1 MRIHN
6 DPPHRRPWSG
16 LSTDDSQADLG
27 ILGIPYD
34 GAASFR
40 KGAAQAPTRIR
51 AQTPHVAPFT
61 ERGVSLAGLG
71 VYDAGDVHL
80 DNVPSPTDAW
90 ESLTQQVSRKLEQ
103 VLPLPFLITL
113 GGDHSITIP
122 VVRELSRRIN
132 GPLGYLHLD
141 AHLDLMNAFEGLDH
155 SHACTARRVL
165 ELPNVAPEHT
175 AFLGIRSW
183 LDDEVAFL
191 DATPLIHVESAA
203 TIANDGIAAV
213 LSRTLPIFKD
223 VDAVYIT
230 VDIDVLDPAYA
241 PGTGTPEAGGLS
253 TRDLLEIMES
263 VFETLPVRA
272 LDLVEVCPRL
282 DPSDITTFAAIK
294 LLYEVF
300 GWIHAR
306 DLN

>member
-1 MRIHN
+1 
-6 DPPHRRPWSG
+6 
-16 LSTDDSQADLG
+16 
-27 ILGIPYD
+27 
-34 GAASFR
+34 
-40 KGAAQAPTRIR
+40 
-51 AQTPHVAPFT
+51 
-61 ERGVSLAGLG
+61 
-71 VYDAGDVHL
+71 
-80 DNVPSPTDAW
+80 
-90 ESLTQQVSRKLEQ
+90 LE
-103 VLPLPFLITL
+103 V
-113 GGDHSITIP
+113 ITIP
-122 VVRELSRRIN
+122 VVRELSKGIN
-132 GPLGYLHLD
+132 GPLGYLHID
-141 AHLDLMNAFEGLDH
+141 AHLDLMNSFEGLAH

-183 LDDEVAFL
+183 LDDEAAFL
-191 DATPLIHVESAA
+191 DANPSIHVEPAA

-223 VDAVYIT
+223 VEAVYIT

-253 TRDLLEIMES
+253 TRDLLQIMEA

-306 DLN
+306 KPN